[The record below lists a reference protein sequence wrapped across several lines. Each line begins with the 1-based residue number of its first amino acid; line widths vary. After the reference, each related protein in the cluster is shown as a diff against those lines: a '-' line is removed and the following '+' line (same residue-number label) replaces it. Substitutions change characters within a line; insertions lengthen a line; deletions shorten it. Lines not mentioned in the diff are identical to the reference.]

1 MQGEDRL
8 TIKIPLQLKQQ
19 LRLIC
24 VENYENMT
32 DRVIKLIQQYVDSQQ
47 SKKRGAK

>member
-8 TIKIPLQLKQQ
+8 TIKIPSQLKKQ

-24 VENYENMT
+24 VDKYENMT
-32 DRVIKLIQQYVDSQQ
+32 DRVIKLIQDYVDSEQ
-47 SKKRGAK
+47 SKKRGSK